1 MAIAQRDDTVLA
13 EGLASWAE
21 ALDPARGRA
30 RTSSVGRP
38 SAGWSNETVLA
49 TVEWDDRSD
58 DVVVR
63 LPPVVASFPGDTL
76 RTESIVLDALS
87 RARLPV
93 PRPIALEP
101 DLRWL
106 GAPFL
111 VMTRVSGRPVGAAP
125 SRDPWLVEAP
135 PQRQRFVQEQFL
147 ATLAMVHRLDW
158 RAAGLSQH
166 LRGADGALAT
176 EVDWWSSYVDWA
188 ADGSPAR
195 RLVDHV
201 RWCREHVPATEPP
214 ASLCWGDARL
224 GNVMYDDGGA
234 LVALI
239 DWELASIGPAEMDLA
254 WYLALEELT
263 DRYARASVPG
273 FMAHDDAV
281 AHFEAALGRRVRD
294 LEWHEVF
301 ALVRSVA
308 INDRQARLAAVSGIA
323 YPGVAGDDNPVL
335 GWVDGKV
342 EQYEQTERST

>member
-1 MAIAQRDDTVLA
+1 
-13 EGLASWAE
+13 
-21 ALDPARGRA
+21 
-30 RTSSVGRP
+30 
-38 SAGWSNETVLA
+38 
-49 TVEWDDRSD
+49 
-58 DVVVR
+58 
-63 LPPVVASFPGDTL
+63 
-76 RTESIVLDALS
+76 
-87 RARLPV
+87 
-93 PRPIALEP
+93 
-101 DLRWL
+101 
-106 GAPFL
+106 
-111 VMTRVSGRPVGAAP
+111 MTRVSGRPVGSAP
-125 SRDPWLVEAP
+125 SRDQWLLDRP
-135 PQRQRFVQEQFL
+135 PTSLRSVQEQFL
-147 ATLAMVHRLDW
+147 TALAAVHRVDW
-158 RAAGLSQH
+158 RGAGLAERM
-166 LRGADGALAT
+166 RGGRDTNVLLP
-176 EVDWWSSYVDWA
+176 ELEWWTSYVDWA

-224 GNVMYDDGGA
+224 GNVMYDGGGA

-281 AHFEAALGRRVRD
+281 AHYGAALGRRVRD

-308 INDRQARLAAVSGIA
+308 INDRPARLAAVSGIA
-323 YPGVAGDDNPVL
+323 YPGVAGADNPVL